1 MFQTTSLLSVKDL
14 QSVLRLATRSFLLSA
29 KESPCILHYVM
40 EYGRK
45 NSWGDGKK
53 MRDIIPSHLFS
64 DCLAKTGMKMLLESN
79 KTDIKR

>member
-1 MFQTTSLLSVKDL
+1 MFETTSLLLVKDL
-14 QSVLRLATRSFLLSA
+14 KSVLRLAPRSFLLSA

-40 EYGRK
+40 EFGRR
-45 NSWGDGKK
+45 NSWGDGIT

-64 DCLAKTGMKMLLESN
+64 YCLAKLGMKMLLESN